1 MVYLLYMAWR
11 TLRDEGTLTVDDAA
25 PRSAGRMIG
34 SGILINVLNP
44 KLTIFFLA
52 FLPQFVTPD
61 EPDTVVRMLGLSGV
75 FMLVTFVVFVAYGVF
90 AAALSQHVV
99 SSRRVMTWMRR
110 SFAAAF
116 VALGV
121 RLALT
126 DR

>member
-1 MVYLLYMAWR
+1 VVYLLYMAWR